1 MTEMSK
7 QPKIISDEA
16 GFQKIATTRL
26 ASLLQKLAQPTRDS
40 VLPETAT
47 TRYVSFDMQSTARE
61 EVHFAI
67 IAHVLTQSTVDPKKI
82 EVAYI
87 LTAPYARL
95 QCYVNEQ
102 YEKPTMEFIDGTCSY
117 MDMMRL
123 IAVAEELVALYGQPG
138 PYAIP
143 SNAARILW

>member
-1 MTEMSK
+1 MTELSK
-7 QPKIISDEA
+7 HPQILSDEV
-16 GFQKIATTRL
+16 GFRKVATTRL
-26 ASLLQKLAQPTRDS
+26 AALLQKLAQPMRES

-47 TRYVSFDMQSTARE
+47 TRYVSFDMQSTVRE

-67 IAHVLTQSTVDPKKI
+67 IAQVLEQGTTDTKKI
-82 EVAYI
+82 EVVYA

-95 QCYVNEQ
+95 QGYVSQ
-102 YEKPTMEFIDGTCSY
+102 HYDKPSMEFIDGTCSY

-138 PYAIP
+138 SYAIP
-143 SNAARILW
+143 ANAVRILW